1 MVFLVKGLPRV
12 APRSVSDRRSR
23 VGTPSAGNGRII
35 QIILV
40 ALVLTVLAGVGLTQL
55 GPGRPT
61 TAGAALDRSA
71 PLEGG
76 WQASA
81 DGRVW
86 GYGGASSYGSVDARL
101 HDPIVGMAATPDGY
115 GYWLVASDGGIF
127 SFGDATFYGSTGAIH
142 LNRPIVGMAATP
154 DGHGYWLVASDGGIF
169 SFGDATFYGSTGN
182 IRLNRPIVGMAATPD
197 GHGYWLVA
205 SDGGTFSFG
214 DATFYGSTG
223 NIRLNRPIVGMT
235 STGDGRG
242 YWLVAS
248 DGGIFTFGDAA
259 FYGSEGGT
267 AAPGSIVGMQATPD
281 GQGYWVDATDGA
293 IAGFGDASSSGP
305 VAGLAPGQP
314 IVGMAAAPGT
324 AVQVPQTTTTSTSAP
339 TTSTTTTT
347 VDDPFVTVCGTQLC
361 LDGQPW
367 YMASGTAYGHY
378 SDPTGEAALLTQAN
392 LNTSELVN
400 FDSQYRNIAGTE
412 DSATWNRLEAYIG
425 QMGASGHHVLLNLSE
440 FFAAMET
447 AGMNPYS
454 PTAGGGTDFSYQEQ
468 YLAFVAAQS
477 VNGVPNGENPTIAK
491 VELWGEPVTPTG
503 EDCISSPC
511 QDPASP
517 QAMLTWYSTLEAYWH
532 SLSPVLISSGGFSHL
547 DDGNSGCT
555 PGDGTYP
562 CPAGVPWQQISDLPY
577 NATADIEDNS
587 ANDQQ
592 LIPGFAGFATTSGRP
607 WTLSAWS
614 ACLQTSEQP
623 GGDDYTSDTDASRHV
638 TDMLDLAAGQPVA
651 NYPPAG
657 QASLAAAGF
666 SFWNLG
672 NQAPST
678 CQIGPTYTPLSFA
691 ALSNGPR

>member
-1 MVFLVKGLPRV
+1 MILSVKGLPPV
-12 APRSVSDRRSR
+12 APRSASDRRTR
-23 VGTPSAGNGRII
+23 LGTPGAGTGRSGVI
-35 QIILV
+35 
-40 ALVLTVLAGVGLTQL
+40 VLMAIVLITVVAGVGLTQIS
-55 GPGRPT
+55 PGRAG
-61 TAGAALDRSA
+61 TAGAALNRA
-71 PLEGG
+71 VAVEGG
-76 WQASA
+76 WQAGA
-81 DGRVW
+81 DGSVW
-86 GYGGASSYGSVDARL
+86 AFGSSSSYGSVNAHL
-101 HDPIVGMAATPDGY
+101 HEPIVGIASTPSGQ

-127 SFGDATFYGSTGAIH
+127 SFGDATYYGSTGNIR
-142 LNRPIVGMAATP
+142 LNRPIVGMAPTS
-154 DGHGYWLVASDGGIF
+154 DGRGYWMVASDGGIF

-182 IRLNRPIVGMAATPD
+182 IRLNRPIVGMTP
-197 GHGYWLVA
+197 
-205 SDGGTFSFG
+205 
-214 DATFYGSTG
+214 
-223 NIRLNRPIVGMT
+223 T
-235 STGDGRG
+235 SDGRG
-242 YWLVAS
+242 YWMVAS
-248 DGGIFTFGDAA
+248 DGGIFTFGDAG

-267 AAPGSIVGMQATPD
+267 AIPGTIVGMQATPD
-281 GQGYWVDATDGA
+281 GQGYWVDATDGS

-305 VAGLAPGQP
+305 VGGLAAGVS
-314 IVGMAAAPGT
+314 IVGMAAVPGT
-324 AVQVPQTTTTSTSAP
+324 AYQAPQPPAATPVPTTTTSP
-339 TTSTTTTT
+339 PTTTTPT
-347 VDDPFVTVCGTQLC
+347 TTPADPFVTVCGTQLC
-361 LDGQPW
+361 LQGQPW

-378 SDPTGEAALLTQAN
+378 NDPSGESTLLAQAN

-400 FDSQYRNIAGTE
+400 FDSQYRNIADTE
-412 DSATWNRLEAYIG
+412 DPATWNRLGTYIG

-503 EDCISSPC
+503 RDCISSPC

-547 DDGNSGCT
+547 NDSNSGCT

-577 NATADIEDNS
+577 NATADIEENS

-614 ACLQTSEQP
+614 ACLESSEQP
-623 GGDDYTSDTDASRHV
+623 GGDDYTSDTDAARHV

-657 QASLAAAGF
+657 QANVAAAGF

-672 NQAPST
+672 NQAPNT

>member
-1 MVFLVKGLPRV
+1 
-12 APRSVSDRRSR
+12 
-23 VGTPSAGNGRII
+23 
-35 QIILV
+35 
-40 ALVLTVLAGVGLTQL
+40 VLTAIVLITVVAGVGLTQIS
-55 GPGRPT
+55 PGRAG
-61 TAGAALDRSA
+61 TAGAALNRA
-71 PLEGG
+71 VAVEGG
-76 WQASA
+76 WQAGA
-81 DGRVW
+81 DGSVW
-86 GYGGASSYGSVDARL
+86 AFGSSSSYGSVNAHL
-101 HDPIVGMAATPDGY
+101 HGPIVGIASTPSGQ
-115 GYWLVASDGGIF
+115 GYWMVASDGGIF
-127 SFGDATFYGSTGAIH
+127 SFGDATFFGSTGNLR

-154 DGHGYWLVASDGGIF
+154 DGHGYWMVASDGGIF

-182 IRLNRPIVGMAATPD
+182 IRLNRPIVGMAATPS
-197 GHGYWLVA
+197 GRGYWLVA
-205 SDGGTFSFG
+205 SDGGIFSFG
-214 DATFYGSTG
+214 DATFFGSTG

-235 STGDGRG
+235 ATPDGRG
-242 YWLVAS
+242 YWMVAS
-248 DGGIFTFGDAA
+248 DGGIFTFGDAG

-267 AAPGSIVGMQATPD
+267 AVPGSIVGMQATPD
-281 GQGYWVDATDGA
+281 GQGYWIDATDGS
-293 IAGFGDASSSGP
+293 IAGFGDAPSSGP
-305 VAGLAPGQP
+305 VSGLAPGQP
-314 IVGMAAAPGT
+314 IVGMAAVPGT
-324 AVQVPQTTTTSTSAP
+324 APQSPHPPATPPVPTTTTSPQATTTP
-339 TTSTTTTT
+339 TTTPA
-347 VDDPFVTVCGTQLC
+347 DPFVTVCGTQLC

-378 SDPTGEAALLTQAN
+378 NDPTGEAALLAQAN

-400 FDSQYRNIAGTE
+400 FDSQYRNISYTE
-412 DSATWNRLEAYIG
+412 DPSTWNRLETYIG

-440 FFAAMET
+440 FFAAMEM

-468 YLAFVAAQS
+468 YLAFVASQS

-511 QDPASP
+511 QDPSGP

-532 SLSPVLISSGGFSHL
+532 SLSPILMSSGGFSHL
-547 DDGNSGCT
+547 NDSNSGCT

-562 CPAGVPWQQISDLPY
+562 CPASVPWQQISDLPY

-587 ANDQQ
+587 PNDQQ

-638 TDMLDLAAGQPVA
+638 ADMLDLAAGQPVA

-657 QASLAAAGF
+657 QASMPAAGF